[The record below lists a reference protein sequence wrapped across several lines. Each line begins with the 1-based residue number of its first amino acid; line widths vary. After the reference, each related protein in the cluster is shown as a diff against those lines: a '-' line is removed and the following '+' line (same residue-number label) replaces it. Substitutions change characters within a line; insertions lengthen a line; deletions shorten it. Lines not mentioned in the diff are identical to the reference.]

1 MSEAWISASEA
12 RAIVSQGWQDEGK
25 PTDAICRRAKY
36 GEIQAKARRWITIE
50 NGQKFEKSDEL
61 IPRNFWADRDM
72 KQDWS
77 HGDFLSTIYPDDTNF
92 EIEAIGVT
100 FDRAGIA
107 ALASIANQVNP
118 SHADPTTIKDGAE
131 LAEPAAMSVRE
142 GKLPPLS
149 QKALRRWWKT
159 LSDVKRDLP
168 SDKLHKLCVSAHP
181 ANSIARDRVRALAP
195 QRKPGPRPNKPKSSA

>member
-1 MSEAWISASEA
+1 MSAAWISASEA

-50 NGQKFEKSDEL
+50 NGQKFEKHDEL

-77 HGDFLSTIYPDDTNF
+77 HGDFVSTIYPDDAKF

-107 ALASIANQVNP
+107 ALASISMQVNP
-118 SHADPTTIKDGAE
+118 SAADPTTIRDEAQ
-131 LAEPAAMSVRE
+131 LAEPAVMSVRG

-149 QKALRRWWKT
+149 QEALKRWWT
-159 LSDVKRDLP
+159 GLSDVERDLP
-168 SDKLHKLCVSAHP
+168 SDKLHKQCVSAHP

-195 QRKPGPRPNKPKSSA
+195 QRKPGPRPIEPKSSA